1 MLLLLHV
8 DGLVFF
14 SEHCGHG
21 LDFLLLF
28 GNAGDSIG
36 CFGGGVVV
44 DYGAETF
51 FEDGVEVGL
60 GVVHD
65 GCFDMMNFV
74 CLYL

>member
-1 MLLLLHV
+1 MLLLLDV

-28 GNAGDSIG
+28 GNAGDSVG

-44 DYGAETF
+44 DYGAEAF
-51 FEDGVEVGL
+51 F
-60 GVVHD
+60 
-65 GCFDMMNFV
+65 
-74 CLYL
+74 